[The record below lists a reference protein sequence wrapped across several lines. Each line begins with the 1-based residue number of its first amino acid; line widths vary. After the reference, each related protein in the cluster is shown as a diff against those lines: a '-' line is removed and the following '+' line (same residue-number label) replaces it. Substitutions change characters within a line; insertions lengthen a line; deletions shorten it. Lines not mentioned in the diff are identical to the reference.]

1 MMPAEDN
8 WRWKPTRDRE
18 MMGLLLLALFTVA
31 FSMVANR
38 LSSTVLTAPMLF
50 IAFGYLLSETGI
62 MPAEGA
68 EGTLH
73 LVAEIALI
81 VLLFLDAAQIDLATL
96 RKRHVWPVRMLV
108 IGLPLSLVF
117 GTIAAAPFLP
127 GWPIFAIALVAAIL
141 APTDAALGQAVVT
154 NPNVPERPRR
164 ALTVE
169 SGLNDGLALPAV
181 LLFASI
187 AAESMDRTN
196 ADWLVFGAKQ
206 ILLGPLAG
214 IVAGFVGGTILLWA
228 KRHKATSDTFEGVGA
243 IALAGATYLGATLID
258 GNGFIAAFVAGLCF
272 GNVVKGRCK
281 FIYEFTESEG
291 QLLTWGAF
299 FLLGLALVPQALQH
313 LNLQTLAI
321 IALSLFVVRPLAIWI
336 SLTGTDA
343 SPVTRLFFGWFGP
356 RGLATAL
363 FALLVVPKI
372 DHAYAE
378 PILLLAVNTVW
389 ISALLHGLTAA
400 PGARW
405 YAARVSEMGPC
416 AEVEPIEASAKPLR
430 TNIEKI
436 PTKPSKTG
444 EKT

>member
-1 MMPAEDN
+1 
-8 WRWKPTRDRE
+8 
-18 MMGLLLLALFTVA
+18 MGLLLLALFTVA

-50 IAFGYLLSETGI
+50 IGFGLLLSETGL
-62 MPAEGA
+62 MSREGA

-73 LVAEIALI
+73 VVAEITLI

-108 IGLPLSLVF
+108 IGLPLSLLL
-117 GTIAAAPFLP
+117 GTLALALLLP
-127 GWPIFAIALVAAIL
+127 GWPIFAVALVAAIL
-141 APTDAALGQAVVT
+141 APTDAALGQAVVS

-181 LLFASI
+181 LLFASL
-187 AAESMDRTN
+187 AAESMDRSN
-196 ADWLVFGAKQ
+196 AEWLAFGAKQ

-214 IVAGFVGGTILLWA
+214 IIAGTVGGVILLWA
-228 KRHKATSDTFEGVGA
+228 KHRNATADTFEGVGA
-243 IALAGATYLGATLID
+243 IALAGASYLGATLID

-272 GNVVKGRCK
+272 GNVVRGQCK

-291 QLLTWGAF
+291 QLLSWGAF
-299 FLLGLALVPQALQH
+299 FLLGLALVPEALRH
-313 LNLQTLAI
+313 LDLRTLAI
-321 IALSLFVVRPLAIWI
+321 IALSLVIIRPLAIWI
-336 SLTGTDA
+336 ALIGTDA

-356 RGLATAL
+356 CGLATAL

-372 DHAYAE
+372 DHALAE
-378 PILLLAVNTVW
+378 PILLLAVNAVW
-389 ISALLHGLTAA
+389 ISALVHGLSAA

-405 YAARVSEMGPC
+405 YAARVRAMGEC
-416 AEVEPIEASAKPLR
+416 AEIEPIEASAKPLR
-430 TNIEKI
+430 THRRKEIAD
-436 PTKPSKTG
+436 PAAQG
-444 EKT
+444 D